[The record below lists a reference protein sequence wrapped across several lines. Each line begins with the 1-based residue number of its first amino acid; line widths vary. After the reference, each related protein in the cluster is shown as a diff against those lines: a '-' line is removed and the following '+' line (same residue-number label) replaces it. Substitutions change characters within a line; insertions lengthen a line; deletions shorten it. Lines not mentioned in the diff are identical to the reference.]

1 MTRPQLNRL
10 DLGRARTETRDG
22 TLGQFVEMLAY
33 PSRTPVG

>member
-1 MTRPQLNRL
+1 MTCPQLNRL

-22 TLGQFVEMLAY
+22 LAGPYVEMLVY